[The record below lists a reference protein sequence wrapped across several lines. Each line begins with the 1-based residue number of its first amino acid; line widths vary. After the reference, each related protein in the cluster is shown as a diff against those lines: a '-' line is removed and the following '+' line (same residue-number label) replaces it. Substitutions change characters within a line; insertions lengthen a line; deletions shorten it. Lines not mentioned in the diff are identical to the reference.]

1 MITLYFAMDNTT
13 LKLSDGECFVITA
26 VDGPA
31 NIYALKV
38 GEIIQLKAHPVKG
51 AKLCREDGVSFT
63 GWFGRL
69 VPEVEF
75 VTFSGDYLSQDV
87 TEGDIV

>member
-13 LKLSDGECFVITA
+13 LKLNDVECFVVTK

-31 NIYALKV
+31 NTYKLIV
-38 GEIIQLKAHPVKG
+38 GEIIQLKEHPVKG
-51 AKLCREDGVSFT
+51 AKLCRLDGVSFT
-63 GWFGRL
+63 GWFGRM

-75 VTFSGDYLSQDV
+75 ITFSGEYLIQDV
-87 TEGDIV
+87 TEGDII